1 MLKIIRTLFILYII
15 VVLISGVVHRK
26 DLKKTK
32 DASYTPSQ
40 EEIEEYQESLRKQNS
55 EITEEYIQRR
65 TEGYISSKEHLRIKV
80 EQGFFNATKKA
91 IIMWGIVFAIIIVI
105 LLIKKETIEFWFG
118 KDFEET
124 YPLTKFF
131 PFYPW
136 GKK

>member
-1 MLKIIRTLFILYII
+1 MLRIIRTLFIMYII
-15 VVLISGVVHRK
+15 VVLISGFVHRK

-32 DASYTPSQ
+32 DISYTPSKEEVQ
-40 EEIEEYQESLRKQNS
+40 EFQNKFR
-55 EITEEYIQRR
+55 EQHPGYTEEYIQRR
-65 TEGYISSKEHLRIKV
+65 TEDYISSKEHLTIKV

-91 IIMWGIVFAIIIVI
+91 AAMWGIVFAILIII
-105 LLIKKETIEFWFG
+105 LLVKMEIVAFWFG
-118 KDFEET
+118 KDFEEQ